1 MLSVA
6 GWGWWAGQTCH
17 LCLRSLNSVCCTNL
31 YLLWL
36 RGCPQ
41 KHENL
46 GVFRDSA
53 APCWHVFQAVSLL
66 CLLVYLVNLFSF
78 LFSIFHPWMPVVSGN
93 CLSITVYL
101 PCLPL
106 TDPGI
111 FPGAAES
118 MSRVRPS
125 PDLTLVCHFPCTWTS
140 LPVSSAG

>member
-17 LCLRSLNSVCCTNL
+17 RCLRSLNSVCCTNL
-31 YLLWL
+31 HLLRL
-36 RGCPQ
+36 RVCPQ

-78 LFSIFHPWMPVVSGN
+78 LFSIFHPLDASGFPGN
-93 CLSITVYL
+93 CLSITLYL

-106 TDPGI
+106 TDQEFFLGQQKQCQGQAIP
-111 FPGAAES
+111 
-118 MSRVRPS
+118 RPHLGVS
-125 PDLTLVCHFPCTWTS
+125 FS
-140 LPVSSAG
+140 LYL